1 MIRPTYWSSNKK
13 KASRAQRINL
23 AVHER
28 FLLLEL
34 SDTRASS
41 KKLQKAYLINSDD
54 KGWITF
60 LTWRTVRLALKP
72 SFVLTCKLFRE
83 ANTHVPLVQETLPVL
98 TVWRKSA
105 SSTSAA
111 NSEQPSPSLK
121 RQPVWFPSSV
131 GETTVKRTSE
141 VMSFRAQSFWRK
153 RSASSFDAL
162 SASTEILISSGCW
175 SFGLADFP
183 KTNLLRRL
191 TSSSS

>member
-60 LTWRTVRLALKP
+60 WPGEQYVWHWSRRLFWLANFSGKQYTC
-72 SFVLTCKLFRE
+72 SFGPRNFAGSYCLEKIGVF
-83 ANTHVPLVQETLPVL
+83 NV
-98 TVWRKSA
+98 
-105 SSTSAA
+105 AA
-111 NSEQPSPSLK
+111 NSELPSPSLK
-121 RQPVWFPSSV
+121 RQPVWFPSSI